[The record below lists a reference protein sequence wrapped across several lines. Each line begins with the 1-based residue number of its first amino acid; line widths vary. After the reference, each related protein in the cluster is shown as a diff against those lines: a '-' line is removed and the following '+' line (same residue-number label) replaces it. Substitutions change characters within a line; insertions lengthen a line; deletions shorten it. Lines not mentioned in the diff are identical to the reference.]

1 MANKQ
6 KKGARRQNRKTKKNI
21 GNGSSP
27 IPQTY
32 KTRLVYFDQ
41 NTLTG
46 AGASVPASYGYGLN
60 NLFDPDFSGSGT
72 QPLFYDQLSAMY
84 NKYRVY
90 SAKITLTL
98 SNETEE
104 TCMCVFVPTIAN
116 TPGTNPEVAAMQ
128 RMAAN
133 VTLGPK
139 SGGNGVK
146 IIRRQ
151 VPFSKVWG
159 VDSRAIH
166 SEDDFAA
173 LVTGSPNNVVY
184 GWVMARNIGT
194 TTVIVRY
201 TIKIT
206 YQVDFHMPLFQPSS

>member
-6 KKGARRQNRKTKKNI
+6 KKGTKRQNRKKNV

-32 KTRLVYFDQ
+32 KAQLVYFDQ

-60 NLFDPDFSGSGT
+60 NLFDPDFSGAGT

-90 SAKITLTL
+90 SVKIELTL

-104 TCMCVFVPTIAN
+104 TCMAVFVPTIAN
-116 TPGTNPEVAAMQ
+116 SAGTNPEVAAMQ

-146 IIRRQ
+146 VIRRR
-151 VPFSKVWG
+151 VPIAAVWG
-159 VDSRAIH
+159 VDNRALH
-166 SEDDFAA
+166 PEDDFSG
-173 LVTGSPNNVVY
+173 LVTGGPNNVVY
-184 GWVMARNIGT
+184 GWVMVRNIGT
-194 TTVIVRY
+194 TIVIVRY
-201 TIKIT
+201 TIKMT
-206 YQVDFHMPLFQPSS
+206 FQADFHMPLFQASS

>member
-6 KKGARRQNRKTKKNI
+6 KKGTKRQNRKKNV

-32 KTRLVYFDQ
+32 KAQLVYFDQ

-46 AGASVPASYGYGLN
+46 AGASLPASYGYGLN
-60 NLFDPDFSGSGT
+60 NLFDPDFSGAGT

-90 SAKITLTL
+90 SVKIELTL

-104 TCMCVFVPTIAN
+104 TCMAVFVPTIAN
-116 TPGTNPEVAAMQ
+116 SAGTNPEVAAMQ

-146 IIRRQ
+146 VIRRR
-151 VPFSKVWG
+151 VPIAAVWG
-159 VDSRAIH
+159 VDNRALH
-166 SEDDFAA
+166 SEDDFSG
-173 LVTGSPNNVVY
+173 LVTGGPNNVVY
-184 GWVMARNIGT
+184 GWVMVRNIGT

-201 TIKIT
+201 TIKMT
-206 YQVDFHMPLFQPSS
+206 FQADFHMPLFQASS